1 MRGKVRGEAL
11 RTQRPKKSE
20 IAGTSKAQTLGRDP
34 PQLGGCE
41 CVLKLLG
48 WNLTDCDGVYGQ
60 YTIMCSVDSVRYVD
74 G

>member
-1 MRGKVRGEAL
+1 MEEGWERGGGGKRVGGEEGRG
-11 RTQRPKKSE
+11 R
-20 IAGTSKAQTLGRDP
+20 GGR
-34 PQLGGCE
+34 GGCE

-60 YTIMCSVDSVRYVD
+60 YTVMCSVDSVRCVD

>member
-1 MRGKVRGEAL
+1 MKTKQFKNKDGIILYYMRL
-11 RTQRPKKSE
+11 KK
-20 IAGTSKAQTLGRDP
+20 
-34 PQLGGCE
+34 CE